1 MSDKSRRRELIGAVG
16 RKLII
21 ALLLVSAALLLART
35 GYYTGLKDLIRGD

>member
-21 ALLLVSAALLLART
+21 ALLLVSAAQILAAYEVV
-35 GYYTGLKDLIRGD
+35 GGEADA